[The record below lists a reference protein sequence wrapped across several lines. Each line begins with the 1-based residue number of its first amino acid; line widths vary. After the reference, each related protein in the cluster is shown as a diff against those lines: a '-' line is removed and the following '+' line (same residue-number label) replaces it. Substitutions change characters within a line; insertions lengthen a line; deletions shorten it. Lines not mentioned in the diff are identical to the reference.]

1 MKQNPY
7 LLLIRPA
14 NLITSAT
21 DIAAGAA
28 IALLLARS
36 TTEPHIWS
44 SGSLIILILSS
55 VLLYAGGIAL
65 NDVLDAELDR
75 RERPERPIPSGRV
88 SVRQAG
94 IFALSLLAAG
104 VIFAFGH
111 STTSGILALGIAV
124 FSAIYNKRA
133 KHHAFGGPAVMGFI
147 RGLNLLLGLSIVP
160 GLVPAN
166 SALMLF
172 PIVYIFAITMI
183 SRGEV
188 HGGGKGTL
196 RLAMIMFLAVD
207 IGILLFGISRGFR
220 FVSVVFAAFHLWFV
234 LPPLSRA
241 IRNPVGPEIGNAVKH
256 GVLGMILLDALWVSL
271 TPQWPWAAGLV
282 LLLPVSQ
289 KLAAYFAV
297 T

>member
-1 MKQNPY
+1 MRQNPY

-28 IALLLARS
+28 IASLLAEA
-36 TTEPHIWS
+36 TAEPYIQHI
-44 SGSLIILILSS
+44 GSLIILILSS

-65 NDVLDAELDR
+65 NDVFDAELDQ
-75 RERPERPIPSGRV
+75 RERPERPIPSGKI

-94 IFALSLLAAG
+94 IFALVLLAGG
-104 VIFAFGH
+104 VILAFGQ
-111 STTSGILALGIAV
+111 STMSGLLATGIAA

-133 KHHAFGGPAVMGFI
+133 KHHSFGGPAVMGFI

-160 GLVPAN
+160 SLVTAN
-166 SALMLF
+166 FALMLF

-188 HGGGKGTL
+188 HGGGKNTL
-196 RLAMIMFLAVD
+196 RLALVMFLAVD
-207 IGILLFGISRGFR
+207 IGILLFGVSRGFR
-220 FVSVVFAAFHLWFV
+220 FISVIFAVLHLWFV
-234 LPPLSRA
+234 LPPLRTA
-241 IRNPVGPEIGNAVKH
+241 IRNPVGPRIGNAVKH

-271 TPQWPWAAGLV
+271 TPQWAWAAGLV